1 MRTISAQDRPPIS
14 TCCWPNA
21 EPMNLLG
28 LIGILAGLGLL
39 VWFAFHGWSVLLLA
53 PLAAMVAALF
63 AGEPLLAHWTQTF
76 MGSAATFLAQFFPIF
91 LLGALFGKLMED
103 SGSVTAI
110 AEFMIGRLGAGR
122 AILAV
127 VLAGAIVTYGGV
139 SLFVAFFVLAPM
151 ARNLFRSA
159 NIPRRLMPAAI
170 VLGTSTFTMS
180 ALPGTPSIQNAI
192 PMPFFGT
199 TPFAAPGLGIIA
211 SAVMLGF
218 GLWWMHREETRARS
232 MGEGY
237 GAEATVSADGAA
249 DDELV
254 RERATTARE
263 FDPAE
268 MHHGG
273 RSVSV
278 PPAVFAALPLVV
290 VVAVNLLMS
299 LVVLPRLDFSYLA
312 DERWGATTIS
322 GVAGVWSVVVALA
335 AAIATVILCNRP
347 RLPSLRQ
354 SMDAGANASVLPALS
369 VASLV
374 GFGAVIAA
382 LPAFEIVRDWVLA
395 IEGGPLVSL
404 AVATNVLAA
413 LTGSASGGLTIALD
427 ALGQTYMTIATQT
440 GLSPA
445 LMHRVAVIG
454 SGTLDILPHNGAV
467 VTLLAICGSTHR
479 ESYFDI
485 VIVGIISAIL
495 ALVAVI
501 VLGSLFGS
509 F

>member
-1 MRTISAQDRPPIS
+1 VD
-14 TCCWPNA
+14 
-21 EPMNLLG
+21 LLG
-28 LIGILAGLGLL
+28 VLVGLGLL
-39 VWFAFHGWSVLLLA
+39 IWLAFRGWSVLLLA
-53 PLAAMVAALF
+53 PAAALVAAAF
-63 AGEPLLAHWTQTF
+63 GSEPLLANWTQIF
-76 MGSAATFLAQFFPIF
+76 MGSAAGFLGQFFTLF
-91 LLGALFGKLMED
+91 LLGAVFGKLMDD
-103 SGSVTAI
+103 SRSVSAI
-110 AEFMIGRLGAGR
+110 ADYMTNTLGRDR
-122 AILAV
+122 VMLAV

-151 ARNLFRSA
+151 AQALFRAAAVPS
-159 NIPRRLMPAAI
+159 RLMPAAI
-170 VLGTSTFTMS
+170 ILGSSTFTMS

-199 TPFAAPGLGIIA
+199 TPFAAPGLGLIA
-211 SAVMLGF
+211 AGIMLSF
-218 GLWWMHREETRARS
+218 GLWWLARAEGAARRR
-232 MGEGY
+232 GEGY
-237 GAEATVSADGAA
+237 GGDIMHVDAAA

-268 MHHGG
+268 MHRGHH
-273 RSVSV
+273 SDAV
-278 PPAVFAALPLVV
+278 PSAAVAVLPLIVV
-290 VVAVNLLMS
+290 IMVNLLMS
-299 LVVLPRLDFSYLA
+299 LFVLPRLDFSFLA
-312 DERWGATTIS
+312 EKRWGATSIS
-322 GVAGVWSVVVALA
+322 AVAGVWSVVVALT
-335 AAIATVILCNRP
+335 AAIATVVLLNRS
-347 RLPSLRQ
+347 RLPKLRK

-382 LPAFEIVRDWVLA
+382 LPAFASVRDWVLS

-427 ALGQTYMTIATQT
+427 ALGDTYMAIASQT

-467 VTLLAICGSTHR
+467 VTLLAVCGTTHR
-479 ESYFDI
+479 QSYFDI
-485 VIVGIISAIL
+485 VMVGIVGAVLS
-495 ALVAVI
+495 LVAVI
-501 VLGSLFGS
+501 FLGTTFGS

>member
-1 MRTISAQDRPPIS
+1 MG
-14 TCCWPNA
+14 
-21 EPMNLLG
+21 LLG
-28 LIGILAGLGLL
+28 ILVGLCLL
-39 VWFAFHGWSVLLLA
+39 VVLAFRGWSVLLLA
-53 PLAAMVAALF
+53 PAAALVAAAF
-63 AGEPLLAHWTQTF
+63 GGEPLLANWTQIF
-76 MGSAATFLAQFFPIF
+76 MGSAARFLAQFFPIF
-91 LLGALFGKLMED
+91 LLGAIFGKLMDD
-103 SGSVTAI
+103 SGSVSSVAN
-110 AEFMIGRLGAGR
+110 FMTKSLGER
-122 AILAV
+122 RVILAV
-127 VLAGAIVTYGGV
+127 VLAGAFVTYGGV
-139 SLFVAFFVLAPM
+139 SLFVAFFVLVPM
-151 ARNLFRSA
+151 AQALFRA
-159 NIPRRLMPAAI
+159 AAIPRRLMPATI

-211 SAVMLGF
+211 AAIMLCF
-218 GLWWMHREETRARS
+218 GLWWLIR
-232 MGEGY
+232 
-237 GAEATVSADGAA
+237 AEAAARRAGEDYGNENSITVNTAA
-249 DDELV
+249 DDEFI

-268 MHHGG
+268 IKQGHY
-273 RSVSV
+273 SDS
-278 PPAVFAALPLVV
+278 PAPVWLAALPLVV

-299 LVVLPRLDFSYLA
+299 LVLLPRIDFSYLA
-312 DERWGATTIS
+312 EERWGVTSIS
-322 GVAGVWSVVVALA
+322 AVAGVWSVVVALA
-335 AAIATVILCNRP
+335 AAIVTVILFNRR
-347 RLPSLRQ
+347 RLPALRQ

-382 LPAFEIVRDWVLA
+382 LPAFAIVRDWVLG

-427 ALGQTYMTIATQT
+427 ALGQNYMALAAQT

-467 VTLLAICGSTHR
+467 VTILAVCGSTHR

-485 VIVGIISAIL
+485 VMVGIVSAVL
-495 ALVAVI
+495 ALVTVI
-501 VLGSLFGS
+501 LLGTAFGS